1 MPFKFWSWKYRS
13 WSHEYVQPGIEFIL
27 VWAIVAYMQIDRN
40 LIDRRDSLIDGP
52 LVVWTRD
59 PSSRDSSS
67 YFVSFISLGVLK
79 SFSEGSSSAGSDEA
93 CSDLQQGW
101 KNTNTQSFVFKTSGS
116 SSNTWIKVR
125 ILSPRIHCNRAIF
138 QQYSKNKLLTS
149 ICHFGR
155 RFPKITNGWI
165 LGFLC
170 QCWIFLKYD
179 FRDFPLE
186 SLS

>member
-1 MPFKFWSWKYRS
+1 MSFNFWGSKYRS

-67 YFVSFISLGVLK
+67 YFVLSFISLGVLE
-79 SFSEGSSSAGSDEA
+79 SFSEGSSTGGSDEA

-101 KNTNTQSFVFKTSGS
+101 KNTNIRYASENTQKTWMNLKIGTCKSKNTWMRVFVHPGFTTAKQF
-116 SSNTWIKVR
+116 SSNT
-125 ILSPRIHCNRAIF
+125 
-138 QQYSKNKLLTS
+138 
-149 ICHFGR
+149 
-155 RFPKITNGWI
+155 
-165 LGFLC
+165 
-170 QCWIFLKYD
+170 
-179 FRDFPLE
+179 LE
-186 SLS
+186 RNQNDSNCMTHTV

>member
-1 MPFKFWSWKYRS
+1 MMQWWCHFIGRLIWNSYTTQAPTVFKLLYTTLSFNFWNSKYRS

-67 YFVSFISLGVLK
+67 YFVLSFISLGVLE
-79 SFSEGSSSAGSDEA
+79 SFSEGSFTGGSDEA

-101 KNTNTQSFVFKTSGS
+101 KNTNIRTQLKNTQKREWSSGDLPP
-116 SSNTWIKVR
+116 TV
-125 ILSPRIHCNRAIF
+125 SPT
-138 QQYSKNKLLTS
+138 QKLKRWFS
-149 ICHFGR
+149 IGKF
-155 RFPKITNGWI
+155 
-165 LGFLC
+165 
-170 QCWIFLKYD
+170 
-179 FRDFPLE
+179 
-186 SLS
+186 